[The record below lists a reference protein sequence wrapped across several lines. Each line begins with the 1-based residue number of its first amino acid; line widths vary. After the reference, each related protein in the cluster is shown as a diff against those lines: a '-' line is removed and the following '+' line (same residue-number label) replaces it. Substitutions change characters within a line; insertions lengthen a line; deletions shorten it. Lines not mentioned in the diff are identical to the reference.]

1 MKKTILILCLLC
13 VFTSL
18 ANATAKLS
26 GSISNFAETELLL
39 SGFDT
44 KETILVNKDGTFST
58 SFEVT
63 NGGLFILS
71 AANQKLVLY
80 FKKDSQLVLHFD
92 YNKVDETL
100 RFDGNVAHEARY
112 LYSKSKIYYDFDKDF
127 AKSYSM
133 EETEFLAKIDE
144 MANQNKILIENSK
157 ELSPNFLEL
166 ELKSIER
173 RNNNRLGSYPIF
185 YSLYTQKS
193 EPKAKLVRARIVKNN
208 EYPTADE
215 FFYSSVFRDK
225 MTGIFSNGFWEAFK
239 KDEAQVQ
246 AFITAEAQ
254 KINNPTIL
262 DYVLVPIVNDYRVK
276 PKNRT
281 MIYDP
286 IISNLTDESAKKE
299 LRQRLV
305 TIDQFVKGNP
315 APSFEFLDHN
325 DQKVSL
331 ESLRG
336 KYVYIDVWATW
347 CKPCVAE
354 IPSLKKVEEEFHN
367 QDIAFVSVSIDNLK
381 DKQKWKK
388 FIQDKALKGIQL
400 QADNAWESQFVKDY
414 VVRGV
419 PKFILIDPNGIIVDT
434 DAPRPSDSRL
444 KKILKRLDN

>member
-1 MKKTILILCLLC
+1 MKKSFLLLCLLC

-26 GSISNFAETELLL
+26 GSISNFPENEMLL

-58 SFEVT
+58 SFEVK
-63 NGGLFILS
+63 NDGLFILS
-71 AANQKLVLY
+71 AADQKIVLY
-80 FKKDSQLVLHFD
+80 LKKDSQLTINID
-92 YNKVDETL
+92 YNKFEETL
-100 RFDGNVAHEARY
+100 QFAGNVAHEARY
-112 LYSKSKIYYDFDKDF
+112 LYKKNKIYYDFDKNYTKF
-127 AKSYSM
+127 YTL
-133 EETEFLAKIDE
+133 EETEFLNKIDE
-144 MANQNKILIENSK
+144 MDKQNKMLIDDSK
-157 ELSPNFLEL
+157 ELSAEFLAL

-173 RNNNRLGSYPIF
+173 RNNTRLSYYPVY
-185 YSLYTQKS
+185 YSMYNKKS

-208 EYPTADE
+208 EYPTANE

-331 ESLRG
+331 QSLRG

-367 QDIAFVSVSIDNLK
+367 QNIVFVSVSIDNLK

-388 FIQDKALKGIQL
+388 FIQEKGLKGIQL

-419 PKFILIDPNGIIVDT
+419 PKFVLIDPNGIIIDP

-444 KKILKRLDN
+444 SRILKRLEN